1 MRRIF
6 EAKKLV
12 KWQKFGRFCSLW
24 YFRCKKYLNRKG
36 QNSKI
41 LANFRVEKI
50 IFAQKCCFCETQRK
64 ERTIYVN
71 TNRQQGAS
79 RNFSDFCG
87 LSCFHSFWWILRLPP
102 PLSLKH
108 NLNPNITEFIPL
120 ENEVLLWLR
129 DSFSSSVLISTN
141 NYITFKNNIIVCSWS
156 MDYCK
161 TWSDNFGIDFWPL
174 WKMT

>member
-36 QNSKI
+36 QNSEI

-108 NLNPNITEFIPL
+108 NLNPNIAEFIPL
-120 ENEVLLWLR
+120 ENEILLWLR
-129 DSFSSSVLISTN
+129 DSFSSSI
-141 NYITFKNNIIVCSWS
+141 FG
-156 MDYCK
+156 
-161 TWSDNFGIDFWPL
+161 SDFF
-174 WKMT
+174 